1 MLVKLEAELT
11 LTRASEI
18 KPRLMEALAEGGD
31 VELDCSA
38 VTEVDVAGLQLI
50 CSLHRSLEAQKRG
63 LRLVGNS
70 DQLQS
75 ATKRAAFSGEAACS
89 PSSCLWRKVHG

>member
-1 MLVKLEAELT
+1 MQVKLEAELT

-50 CSLHRSLEAQKRG
+50 CAVHRYLEPQKRG
-63 LRLVGNS
+63 LSLVGNL
-70 DQLQS
+70 DLVRS
-75 ATKRAAFSGEAACS
+75 ASARAAFTGEAACI
-89 PSSCLWRKVHG
+89 PTCVWRKVNG